1 MLELDHLTVSGDV
14 TFGKQ
19 VTVKVRTSDICERV
33 HTLCAYPN
41 LLFLY
46 NRERLSLSLITET
59 ESTSRPERC
68 WRTRSFQET
77 CASWTTETFT
87 SELQPH
93 PSRHLDIYMCV
104 CVCLCVSVETCASW
118 TPETFRTELQPH
130 PSRHLDIYMCVS
142 LCLCVCGNLRILDHW
157 DLYKWTTA
165 SSITSPGHLHV
176 CVSVSLCVWKP
187 AHLGPLRPSQANY
200 SLIHHV
206 TWTFTCVCVCVN
218 VCQIWVWQSKAV
230 QLALS
235 ACMKTIRID
244 CVLLTKTGF
253 AAM

>member
-93 PSRHLDIYMCV
+93 PSRL
-104 CVCLCVSVETCASW
+104 
-118 TPETFRTELQPH
+118 
-130 PSRHLDIYMCVS
+130 LDIYMCVS

-157 DLYKWTTA
+157 DLHKRTTA
-165 SSITSPGHLHV
+165 SSITSPGHLRV
-176 CVSVSLCVWKP
+176 
-187 AHLGPLRPSQANY
+187 
-200 SLIHHV
+200 
-206 TWTFTCVCVCVN
+206 CVCVCGN
-218 VCQIWVWQSKAV
+218 
-230 QLALS
+230 L
-235 ACMKTIRID
+235 RILD
-244 CVLLTKTGF
+244 HWDLHK
-253 AAM
+253 